1 MSQRFTCFCLILF
14 ILTLTGCDNLA
25 ILSPKERT
33 RAFYININLSNQG
46 NEKSFYTFLTYN
58 IHMGF
63 NAGQDFQ
70 DPDVIGATQKHL
82 KTGRV
87 NPIG

>member
-1 MSQRFTCFCLILF
+1 MSQRFVTCFCLIVF
-14 ILTLTGCDNLA
+14 ILTLTTGCDDLA

-33 RAFYININLSNQG
+33 GAFYLNINLSNQG

-70 DPDVIGATQKHL
+70 NPDDIGATQKHL
-82 KTGRV
+82 
-87 NPIG
+87 